1 MSNKNDLLEL
11 SFLDNSKVIP
21 VNLNKNVVLF
31 GNNGKGKTRILK
43 TINSLYELSKN
54 KNLDDITELIEEMNL
69 KSLKF
74 NGTAHTQLN
83 SSIDTIKKSE
93 EIRLLKFI
101 SDNKNVFDELFNNLI
116 DIKVNASTVIGS
128 LRFLEQ
134 LSEIIRSAEQKYL
147 NKKVS
152 VSKFNRWFEDLVISS
167 KTLIPTENFS
177 NERDIKKIRQIQNLM
192 DFLIHKYMES
202 INDFSENLNNEKSN
216 LKRNAKLLIDDL
228 SRKSALYISTENP
241 DIEDVKFYIS
251 LTKKEIDYDLQK
263 LFWQGEINRATKIN
277 NITQRKNKYIDIQ
290 NRFNKIMERYAPITL
305 DLLCEKNFCFKK
317 NKTEIDFTKLSSGE
331 RRLVYLF
338 LNIIVHEVDIYLI
351 DEPEASLSLD
361 FQNKIVL
368 DLHRLTSGKLLMI
381 ATHAPYIY
389 EDFMSIEGNISQ
401 EV

>member
-1 MSNKNDLLEL
+1 MNNKNDLLEL
-11 SFLDNSKVIP
+11 SFLDNAKVIP

-54 KNLDDITELIEEMNL
+54 KNLDDIAELIEEMNL

-74 NGTAHTQLN
+74 NGIAHTQLN
-83 SSIDTIKKSE
+83 SSMDSIKKSE
-93 EIRLLKFI
+93 ETRILKFI
-101 SDNKNVFDELFNNLI
+101 FENKYFLEKLFNTLV
-116 DIKVNASTVIGS
+116 DIKVDLSIISTYS
-128 LRFLEQ
+128 FLEQ
-134 LSEIIRSAEQKYL
+134 LDEIIKSAGQKHL
-147 NKKVS
+147 SKKIS
-152 VSKFNRWFEDLVISS
+152 VSIFNRWFETLMISS
-167 KTLIPTENFS
+167 KTLIPIENFS
-177 NERDIKKIRQIQNLM
+177 NEEEIKKIRKTQNLM
-192 DFLIHKYMES
+192 GFLTHRYIES
-202 INDFSENLNNEKSN
+202 ANDYSDKLNNERSN
-216 LKRNAKLLIDDL
+216 LKRNAKSLIDDL

-241 DIEDVKFYIS
+241 EIEDVKFYIS
-251 LTKKEIDYDLQK
+251 LTKKQIDEDLQK

-305 DLLCEKNFCFKK
+305 DLLCEKEFCFRK